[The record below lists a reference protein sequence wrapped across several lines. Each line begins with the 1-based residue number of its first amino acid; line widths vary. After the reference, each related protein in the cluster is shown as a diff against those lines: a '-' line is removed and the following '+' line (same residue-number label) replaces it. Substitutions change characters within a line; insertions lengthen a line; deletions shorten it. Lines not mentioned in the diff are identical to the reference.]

1 MTQPTTTD
9 LREGDT
15 PMIDNPS
22 YGYIAPNGAE
32 LTITPQPDDRPL
44 IEICAQDRHATAV
57 LLYLA
62 SVTAAG
68 FAEDLDRATE
78 AAANGDTT
86 VHNSEPRLDIAG
98 DTIDVTPGPDDGIE
112 PRVTIAATEHR
123 PDGPASVAGEVPV
136 SEAAD
141 MAAALRTAAVA
152 SGSGLARAEDGDQP

>member
-1 MTQPTTTD
+1 MTTHTTTD

-15 PMIDNPS
+15 PMIDHPS
-22 YGYIAPNGAE
+22 YGYIAPNGAG

-44 IEICAQDRHATAV
+44 IEICAQDRHDAAV

-62 SVTAAG
+62 TITASK

-98 DTIDVTPGPDDGIE
+98 DAIDVTPGPDDGLG

-123 PDGPASVAGEVPV
+123 EDGPASVAIEVPLN
-136 SEAAD
+136 EAAD
-141 MAAALRTAAVA
+141 MADALRAAA
-152 SGSGLARAEDGDQP
+152 SSGSGGSRAHDGGNQ